1 MKKFLVG
8 VIIILIIPI
17 IILSIITYN
26 KYRNSDKKVD
36 KSLETRLLDE
46 RNSKQKELDT
56 IKESNKEKVEKYEKV
71 RSWNEEIIYYF
82 D

>member
-17 IILSIITYN
+17 NILSIITYN

>member
-17 IILSIITYN
+17 TILSIITYN

>member
-17 IILSIITYN
+17 TILSIITYN
-26 KYRNSDKKVD
+26 KYRNSDKKVN

>member
-8 VIIILIIPI
+8 VIIILVIPI
-17 IILSIITYN
+17 TILSIITFN